1 MATNNGHILVV
12 VLRKLGHILVVVL
25 RKLDY
30 LEQLLAAVMEAGV
43 SGMTIINTRG
53 ISHASFKQTVSE
65 FSIAAV
71 LSTLFM
77 SEKHESKVLLCVVD
91 SDELCQELCRRMDD
105 AISDTAIYFT
115 LPVEN
120 LRGLTK

>member
-1 MATNNGHILVV
+1 MATNN
-12 VLRKLGHILVVVL
+12 GHILVVVL

-105 AISDTAIYFT
+105 AISDIDEPNTAIYFT